1 MEKMLEISKHLNVVC
16 VFLRY
21 SIQIQ
26 THFLTILTKEVITF
40 QQIRDFSKTVIKCFF
55 TKLLVTVLTN
65 FHFTK

>member
-1 MEKMLEISKHLNVVC
+1 MLEISKHLNVVC

-21 SIQIQ
+21 STL

-40 QQIRDFSKTVIKCFF
+40 QQIRDFLKTVTKWFF